1 MKKLLHVAVGV
12 IQNKQGQILIAK
24 RAASAHQGGL
34 WEFPGGKVDAGETLQ
49 QALRRELKEE
59 LAIEVVNSEPLIQ
72 IRHDYS
78 DKSVFLDV
86 HKVTDFVGEAKGNE
100 GQPIIWVEPGDLKSF
115 EFPAANRPIINA
127 INLPTAFAITGGF
140 DSKADFEKKFT
151 RLIDTG
157 VKLIQLRLNDFSLHK
172 HQEYFDFAI
181 NSSEHHSLQLQVNC
195 SPELFQSIPP
205 KPFVGLHL
213 KSHHLTQLSERPVS
227 QDVLLGAS
235 CHSLAELAQAEKI
248 QVDYVCLS
256 PVKTTSSHPDAL
268 PLGWDNF
275 SSLVEKINC
284 PVYALGG
291 MQSADL
297 HKAIACGSQG
307 IASISEWWN

>member
-1 MKKLLHVAVGV
+1 MKKHLHVAVGV

-34 WEFPGGKVDAGETLQ
+34 WEFPGGKVDAGESLQ

-59 LAIEVVNSEPLIQ
+59 LAIEVVHSEPLIQ
-72 IRHDYS
+72 IRHDYP

-86 HKVTDFVGEAKGNE
+86 HKVTDFVGDAKGNE
-100 GQPIIWVEPGDLKSF
+100 GQPIIWVEPGNLKSF

-127 INLPTAFAITGGF
+127 INLPNAFAITGGF
-140 DSKADFEKKFT
+140 DSRADFEKKFT
-151 RLIDTG
+151 RLVDSG
-157 VKLIQLRLNDFSLHK
+157 VKLIQLRLNDFSLHQ
-172 HQEYFDFAI
+172 HQEHLEFALKL
-181 NSSEHHSLQLQVNC
+181 SAAHTLQLQVNC
-195 SPELFQSIPP
+195 SAELFQTIPS

-213 KSHHLTQLSERPVS
+213 KSHHLTQLAERPVS
-227 QDVLLGAS
+227 QEILLGAS

-256 PVKTTSSHPDAL
+256 PVKVTGSHPDAL
-268 PLGWDNF
+268 PLGWENF

-297 HKAIACGSQG
+297 YKAIGCGAQG
-307 IASISEWWN
+307 IASISEWWS